1 MGGGKGSAPPPIDP
15 GESMGKYLF
24 GQNFESFG
32 GVTDPRLQER
42 IIGAEEQF
50 RPRYAAL
57 ELQDIATFARG
68 LEGKEA
74 GEGYA
79 EQQTKV
85 RNLESELSAVPKTI
99 TKRKGR
105 FGTETVTNPEYV
117 ELQKQL
123 SSEKTTL
130 SELAPRGTTPGLFDL
145 LEESGRRAG
154 DIQRESLAEQRAAD
168 VAALKEYAPQ
178 VTEAYRM
185 ADPFG
190 AKLADLQLAQAEQLY
205 ASADQ
210 LSPEQKR
217 LAEQEARAGS
227 LARGRIGDESSIA
240 AEILGRE
247 GFKSQLRGEA
257 RQAGNLAFMQTRGMA
272 GDLGSVILGR
282 PSSAL
287 NMGQNVLSQA
297 QQQAQGQMGPQLFDS
312 NVGLNLA
319 LAQRGQDLEFEG
331 AKAQAQGA
339 MIGGALSGLGSYYG

>member
-1 MGGGKGSAPPPIDP
+1 MGGGKGDAPPPIDP

-24 GQNFESFG
+24 GKDFESYG
-32 GVTDPRLQER
+32 GVTDPALQER
-42 IIGAEEQF
+42 LIGAEETF

-68 LEGKEA
+68 LDK
-74 GEGYA
+74 
-79 EQQTKV
+79 
-85 RNLESELSAVPKTI
+85 
-99 TKRKGR
+99 
-105 FGTETVTNPEYV
+105 
-117 ELQKQL
+117 
-123 SSEKTTL
+123 
-130 SELAPRGTTPGLFDL
+130 TPGLFDL
-145 LEESGRRAG
+145 LEESGIRAG
-154 DIQRESLAEQRAAD
+154 ELQRDSLAKQRADD
-168 VAALKEYAPQ
+168 VAALKEFSPQ
-178 VTEAYRM
+178 IVEAYRQ
-185 ADPFG
+185 ADPYSTE
-190 AKLADLQLAQAEQLY
+190 LADLASAQAKQLY
-205 ASADQ
+205 ASADE